1 MIRGVWMMYEKVDEL
16 KGRIEQMKED
26 LIRIVEETGLNSYDT
41 LCYSQKL
48 DELIT
53 IHQKLKIDNI
63 QKVDQKPYILN

>member
-1 MIRGVWMMYEKVDEL
+1 MMYTEVDEL
-16 KGRIEQMKED
+16 DGRINQMRKV
-26 LIRIVEETGLNSYDT
+26 LIQIAEETGLNSHDT

-63 QKVDQKPYILN
+63 QKVDQKSCIVI